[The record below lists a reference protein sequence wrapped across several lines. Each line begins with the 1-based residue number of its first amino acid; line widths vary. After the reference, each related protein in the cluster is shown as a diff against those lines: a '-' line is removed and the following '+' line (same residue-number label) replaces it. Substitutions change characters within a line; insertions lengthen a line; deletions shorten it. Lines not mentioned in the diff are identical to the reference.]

1 MVVRRGDDKAMMHSE
16 PALRIITRRLR
27 EIMAEATDGQTRLD
41 MIVRQI
47 SGLMVAEVCSI
58 YFKRQDGTLE
68 LFATE
73 GLNPEAVHQTRLNRG
88 EGLVGRAAETAAPV
102 NEPEAQRHPAFSF
115 RPETGE
121 EAYHSMLAV
130 PILRGGVVLGVI
142 AIQNQTHREYSEE
155 DVEVLQTTAM
165 VVAEHLVSGDV
176 ARAMVDDELGRT
188 LAVAMSGTA
197 IADGIALGHV
207 VLHEPRVVVTTLLAE
222 DPEVEAARLDKAIRD
237 LRSSIDDMLSHDTVS
252 HAGAHRDVLET
263 YRLFANDKGWVRRM
277 QDAVREGLTAEAAVE
292 RVQNGTR
299 SRMLH
304 QNDPFWRERLRD
316 LDDLSD
322 RLLRILAGR
331 TTAAFEHL
339 DLPAD
344 TVLIARNMGPAELLD
359 YDTSRLRGLVVE
371 EAGAQSHVG
380 IVARALGIAAVGEV
394 PRVVESISP
403 GDEIIVDGESGQVH
417 VRPSAEIVAAYNDK
431 VRFRARRQQQYMA
444 LRDKRAVTKDGVEI
458 CLYMNAGLMADMA
471 HLEETGA
478 EGIGLFRTELQFM
491 IVSTFPLLGRQTE
504 TYRAIM
510 DGAGG
515 RPVVFRALDI
525 GGDKALPY
533 LRQPKEDNP
542 AIGWRA
548 IRLALDRPALFKLQV
563 RALLRAA
570 AGREL
575 RLMIPM
581 VSTAAEIERAK
592 ELISEEK
599 ARAERRGDRLPEKM
613 LLGAMIEVPSI
624 LLELDAVMSRV
635 DFVSVGSN
643 DLLQFLYAA
652 DRSNPLVAG
661 RYDPLSVAA
670 LRALKMVQE
679 AGERNAVP
687 VTLCGEFAAQ
697 PLQAM
702 ALVGLGYRALSI
714 APASIGPVKKM
725 IMSLDYGRIAGFVAE
740 RLHGD
745 QIGDLRTALQR
756 FAEGDSVEI

>member
-1 MVVRRGDDKAMMHSE
+1 MIQSE

-27 EIMAEATDGQTRLD
+27 EIMAEAGDGQARLD
-41 MIVRQI
+41 KIVRLMA
-47 SGLMVAEVCSI
+47 GLMVAEVCSI
-58 YFKRQDGTLE
+58 YFRRQDGTLE

-73 GLNPEAVHQTRLNRG
+73 GLNPDAVHQTRLKPG

-102 NEPEAQRHPAFSF
+102 NEPEAQSHPAFSF

-121 EAYHSMLAV
+121 EAYHSLLAV

-142 AIQNQTHREYSEE
+142 VAQNQTPREYSEE

-176 ARAMVDDELGRT
+176 ARAMVDDDLDRS
-188 LAVAMSGTA
+188 LSVAETGSA
-197 IADGIALGHV
+197 ISDGIALGHV
-207 VLHEPRVVVTTLLAE
+207 VLHQPRVVVSKLLAE
-222 DPEVEAARLDKAIRD
+222 DPDFEAERLEKAVRD
-237 LRSSIDDMLSHDTVS
+237 LRASIDEMLSHETVS

-263 YRLFANDKGWVRRM
+263 YRLFAEDRGWMRRM
-277 QDAVREGLTAEAAVE
+277 SDAVHEGLTAEAAVE
-292 RVQNGTR
+292 RVHNATR
-299 SRMLH
+299 ARMLR

-331 TTAAFEHL
+331 TTAAREHQMMP
-339 DLPAD
+339 DD
-344 TVLIARNMGPAELLD
+344 TVLVARHMGPAELLD
-359 YDTSRLRGLVVE
+359 YDAKKLRGLVVE
-371 EAGAQSHVG
+371 EAGPQSHVA
-380 IVARALGIAAVGEV
+380 IVARALGIAAVGEIS
-394 PRVVESISP
+394 RVVENVAV
-403 GDEIIVDGESGQVH
+403 GDAIIVDGEIGQIH
-417 VRPSAEIVAAYNDK
+417 IRPSSEVISAYNDK
-431 VRFRARRQQQYMA
+431 VRFRARRQQQFLA
-444 LRDKRAVTKDGVEI
+444 LRDKPAVTKDGCEI
-458 CLYMNAGLMADMA
+458 SLMMNAGLMPDLDHVA
-471 HLEETGA
+471 ETGA

-491 IVSTFPLLGRQTE
+491 IVSTFPRFQQQVQTY
-504 TYRAIM
+504 TQILDA
-510 DGAGG
+510 AGG

-548 IRLALDRPALFKLQV
+548 IRLALDRPALFRLQV

-575 RLMIPM
+575 RLMVPM
-581 VSTAAEIERAK
+581 VSATVEFDAAKDLIESERQRAK
-592 ELISEEK
+592 
-599 ARAERRGDRLPEKM
+599 RRGDPLPETL

-624 LLELDAVMSRV
+624 LLELDDLMRRA

-661 RYDPLSVAA
+661 RYDPLSLAS
-670 LRALKMVQE
+670 LRALSMVRE
-679 AGERNAVP
+679 AGERNGVP

-702 ALVGLGYRALSI
+702 ALIGLGYRSLSI
-714 APASIGPVKKM
+714 APAAIGPVKRM
-725 IMSLDYGRIAGFVAE
+725 VLSLDYRRISEFLNNRLNDGRT
-740 RLHGD
+740 
-745 QIGDLRTALQR
+745 GDLRAELQR
-756 FAEGDSVEI
+756 FAEADSVEI